1 MNVSESSL
9 PYHDLAAITDYLL
22 DECGEDVSL
31 LIKKFDNLTPV
42 VRDDLLVSD
51 LLNAF
56 QVFSYFFRE
65 VPGDLQME
73 RLILSPASDLAF
85 GVLIDEIDLCK
96 LIFIIVRNE
105 PVMVVSDGEQV
116 LAIFNGSFSY
126 HDALSYIQSIL

>member
-1 MNVSESSL
+1 
-9 PYHDLAAITDYLL
+9 
-22 DECGEDVSL
+22 
-31 LIKKFDNLTPV
+31 

-73 RLILSPASDLAF
+73 RMILSPASDLAF

-105 PVMVVSDGEQV
+105 PVIVVSDGEQV

>member
-9 PYHDLAAITDYLL
+9 PYHDLAAITDQLL

-31 LIKKFDNLTPV
+31 LIKKLDNLTPS

-56 QVFSYFFRE
+56 QVFFYFFRE

-73 RLILSPASDLAF
+73 RLILSPASNLAF
-85 GVLIDEIDLCK
+85 GVLIDEIDLCE
-96 LIFIIVRNE
+96 LIFMIVRNE

-116 LAIFNGSFSY
+116 LAMFNGSSSY